1 MKASAPVFKTGRAA
15 LWTRERLQ
23 QLDRQELKQLRDNAE
38 RLAETELA
46 ALCAEVLK
54 ELPAR
59 GRIGSGA
66 VSRRKPQARLISR
79 TKAFEAQGV
88 WLQDVRTSWSGVRKS
103 DGAVVFALWAHAI
116 ESQQGG
122 CGCLLWAPN
131 LDGGRPWSD
140 SAAGRERLEHCRTA
154 LARGGAEG
162 LLVQG
167 ESLEGRLPE
176 DRARTVLGIDP
187 QTVVRFRV
195 ERRGEEYW
203 AAWGSAPQAS
213 NR

>member
-1 MKASAPVFKTGRAA
+1 MKAFAPVFKTGRAA

-23 QLDRQELKQLRDNAE
+23 QLDRQELQQLRANAE
-38 RLAETELA
+38 RLAEPELA

-59 GRIGSGA
+59 GRASSGA
-66 VSRRKPQARLISR
+66 ASRRKQRTRLISR

-88 WLQDVRTSWSGVRKS
+88 WLQDVRTSWSGVRKV
-103 DGAVVFALWAHAI
+103 DGAVVFALWAQAV

-122 CGCLLWAPN
+122 CSCLLWAPN
-131 LDGGRPWSD
+131 LEGRRPWSD
-140 SAAGRERLEHCRTA
+140 SAAGRERLEHCKAA
-154 LARGGAEG
+154 LARGSAEG

-176 DRARTVLGIDP
+176 DRARSVLGIDP
-187 QTVVRFRV
+187 ETVVRFRV
-195 ERRGEEYW
+195 ERRGDEYW
-203 AAWGSAPQAS
+203 AAWGRHAA
-213 NR
+213 